1 MSMQLWKTVIKTI
14 KVRNCVHDK
23 EKERKDDHKSN
34 FAYLFCIGK
43 KRKKGTETKHPTTSL
58 NCSARHLLRNTPRP
72 VRFLSRAGRI
82 RHPLVARAQALLPR
96 A

>member
-43 KRKKGTETKHPTTSL
+43 KKKERYRNQASNNIAKLLGSPSPSQYSSPRSL
-58 NCSARHLLRNTPRP
+58 S
-72 VRFLSRAGRI
+72 F
-82 RHPLVARAQALLPR
+82 
-96 A
+96 